1 MPNYSNDY
9 LGRGLLEIKAA
20 FAQIGNIGTRWF
32 GLAGTPAGETHHA
45 DRAGAGAATAECA
58 PTVVDAGND
67 DWGTWTQIL
76 GSADT
81 PCDSGR
87 ATHYVI
93 NRFIVSA
100 TETVAQR
107 YMFQIA
113 FQEDAPTDDPGA
125 NDVYTEDEFISHG
138 TNALDPMHTV
148 RIDAPRVAAGTKV
161 WMRTRAPNVNT
172 STFSFYFGMV
182 EYF

>member
-9 LGRGLLEIKAA
+9 LGRKLLEIEAA
-20 FAQIGNIGTRWF
+20 FAEIGNIGTRWF

-45 DRAGAGAATAECA
+45 DRTGAGANTAECA

-76 GSADT
+76 GSTDT

-93 NRFIVSA
+93 NRLIVSA
-100 TETVAQR
+100 TEAVAQR
-107 YMFQIA
+107 YMFQVA
-113 FQEDAPTDDPGA
+113 FQEDAPADDPGA
-125 NDVYTEDEFISHG
+125 NDVYTEGEVVSHG
-138 TNALDPMHTV
+138 TASLAPV
-148 RIDAPRVAAGTKV
+148 LPVEISAPRVAAGTKA
-161 WMRTRAPNVNT
+161 WMRVRAPNVDT